1 MVLCGD
7 YRLPLYHGLITQQT
21 IDETLNSPSYSMDS
35 FSREYR
41 SRWSDSPL
49 GAVFGTNTIS
59 KLRKVKRVELKDKRS
74 NNSEDFYVI
83 CADMAKDGEAATSVV
98 VSRVTPQKYFFTY
111 KIINMLNIGST
122 DYLVVANRLKEL
134 VLDYNAKML
143 IYDANGIGAALRDW
157 INKETITEDGIPLAG
172 FGIINA
178 PKDSEKD
185 LIRYPD
191 DRTIVYEIKSSGQ
204 KGNEIH
210 HFFFSRMSNGSIVF
224 PIKFV
229 DALELY
235 AKNKSF
241 VDLSQRR
248 KETLLA
254 PYRMM
259 DLAEQQFRNLDIMDT
274 SDNLNKGMR
283 IIRRNASIQKDF
295 FSATEYLVYG
305 VNQHL
310 EMPYY
315 KKKRQKVS
323 TKLDMFM
330 FDMPNKK

>member
-1 MVLCGD
+1 
-7 YRLPLYHGLITQQT
+7 
-21 IDETLNSPSYSMDS
+21 
-35 FSREYR
+35 
-41 SRWSDSPL
+41 
-49 GAVFGTNTIS
+49 
-59 KLRKVKRVELKDKRS
+59 
-74 NNSEDFYVI
+74 
-83 CADMAKDGEAATSVV
+83 MAKDGEAATSVNIA
-98 VSRVTPQKYFFTY
+98 RVTPQKYFFTY
-111 KIINMLNIGST
+111 KIINMLNIDST
-122 DYLVVANRLKEL
+122 DYHVVANRLKEL
-134 VLDYNAKML
+134 VLDYNARML

-157 INKETITEDGIPLAG
+157 INKETITEDGVPLAG
-172 FGIINA
+172 LGIINP

-191 DRTIVYEIKSSGQ
+191 DQTIVYEIKSSGQ

-210 HFFFSRMSNGSIVF
+210 HFFFSRMSNGSVTF

-235 AKNKSF
+235 AKNKTF

-248 KETLLA
+248 KEELLA

-259 DLAEQQFRNLDIMDT
+259 DLAEQQFRNLDIVDT

-305 VNQHL
+305 VNQYL

-315 KKKRQKVS
+315 KSKRRKES

-330 FDMPNKK
+330 FDGPVRR